1 MNPPSII
8 IALSSAR
15 EKLLSA
21 QIESAALDSEILLA
35 HVLKL
40 ERYYLHIEPD
50 RLLTP
55 AELAEFTALITRRSE
70 HEPLAYILGQREFYS
85 LDFIVK
91 PGVLIPRPE
100 TELLVDLVL
109 EIVGS
114 KAAQIVDIGTGSGAI
129 ACAIAKNAPLAHLF
143 ALDIS
148 DEALAVTR
156 QNVQKHYLNKQITV
170 LKSDLLQNAPLEL
183 DIVVSNP
190 PYIPAADIPALM
202 PEVQKEPLLALSGG
216 EDGLMLIRRL
226 ITEATL
232 HLKAGGY
239 ILIEHGYDQAEAV
252 QKLLQSAGFIGISSK
267 LDLAAIPRVTMAK
280 KALE

>member
-1 MNPPSII
+1 
-8 IALSSAR
+8 
-15 EKLLSA
+15 
-21 QIESAALDSEILLA
+21 
-35 HVLKL
+35 
-40 ERYYLHIEPD
+40 
-50 RLLTP
+50 
-55 AELAEFTALITRRSE
+55 
-70 HEPLAYILGQREFYS
+70 
-85 LDFIVK
+85 VK

-232 HLKAGGY
+232 HLKAGGS